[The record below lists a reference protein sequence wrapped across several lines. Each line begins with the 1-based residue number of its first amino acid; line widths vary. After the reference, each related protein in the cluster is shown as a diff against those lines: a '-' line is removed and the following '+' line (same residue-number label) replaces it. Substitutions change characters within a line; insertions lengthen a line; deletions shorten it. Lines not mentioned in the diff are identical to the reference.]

1 MGIVANNQ
9 GVKRSIR
16 RLQHVK
22 TWQLLILLVLFGFL
36 AATFLRLNN
45 IGMVQRREA
54 VLVADRQGDPEQIKS
69 RLFDLQRFV
78 TSHMNTSMGTIYLE
92 SQYNRDSQEI
102 INQAGQGN
110 NPNGN
115 IYKKAQEVCAPRF
128 TSYSQAY
135 LQCTVDYLERYNP
148 SGELRS
154 TVKLPKP
161 EAYSHSFA
169 SPLWS
174 SDFAGWSVLGC
185 LLIIVMIIARFI
197 GLVILRLI
205 LKIRNR

>member
-1 MGIVANNQ
+1 MAENQ

-16 RLQHVK
+16 HLQHVR

-36 AATFLRLNN
+36 AATFLRLNSV
-45 IGMVQRREA
+45 GMIQRREA
-54 VLVADRQGDPEQIKS
+54 VLAADAHGDVDQIKS

-78 TSHMNTSMGTIYLE
+78 TSHMNTNMGTIYLE
-92 SQYNRDSQEI
+92 HLYNQDSQQI
-102 INQAGQGN
+102 INDAGGGS

-115 IYKKAQEVCAPRF
+115 IYKKAQDVCAPRY

-135 LQCTVDYLERYNP
+135 LQCTVDYLEQYGS
-148 SGELRS
+148 SGELKS

-161 EAYSHSFA
+161 DAYSHSFA

-174 SDFAGWSVLGC
+174 ADFAGWSVLIC
-185 LLIIVMIIARFI
+185 VLIIIMIFVRLI
-197 GLVILRLI
+197 GLLI
-205 LKIRNR
+205 LKLILELSNR